1 MNICHGSKNMNEA
14 TKYSK
19 YVDDSE
25 TNKSLNSWFWK
36 ILLNENLPPLS
47 ANSFVTDLTEIKIA
61 ANNRYLPR
69 G

>member
-25 TNKSLNSWFWK
+25 INKSLNSWFWK
-36 ILLNENLPPLS
+36 ILLAENLPPFS
-47 ANSFVTDLTEIKIA
+47 ANSFVTDLTEMKTA
-61 ANNRYLPR
+61 ANNRYLLR